1 MDDFLREIQTSLFRE
16 WINNQKRDYY
26 HLHQSETDPDA
37 IIIENEYCYSYVTF
51 NPQCIIELCVMNK
64 RTDEMA
70 FYLHFQFK
78 TLKHAIS
85 LFEEMDQCI
94 KKMIDQP
101 ICRLLLCCSGGMT
114 TAFFADKIKNGIKV
128 LNLNME
134 VAATSYQKIYN
145 VAQNYDVILLAP
157 QVSHVKLQVEKVFKN
172 KLVLKIP
179 TQIFASYNVGA
190 LITFIEESLKHKENK
205 YNGYVEPLASMM
217 EIKTNKNV
225 LAVSI
230 NANGENSHI
239 SYRLYNSHQDIVL
252 DSNIIKSNIKLQDV
266 LDALDTVVLQNEMI
280 DVISIAL
287 PGVMV
292 EGNVYSGIIEG
303 GNHQLK
309 ERLEKR
315 YEKEIYLINDVNAAV
330 VGYYAS
336 QNEYMTVY
344 PTGTTFSTNNIY
356 STVDYGFSSR
366 DQANK
371 VVTTYSSYSIV
382 YDYKSGETTSTKEA
396 ENVYKNGVGAC
407 DNKVSTVTINIT
419 NSEFDEGTFTVNQI
433 IDGESSAI
441 DNNVAD
447 KTTVKVYPN
456 PVKDI
461 LNFSEVCDVT
471 IVNGQGS
478 VVKAV
483 SATTQISVDDLA
495 AGYYIAK
502 IKTADGTTVIPFIK
516 K

>member
-1 MDDFLREIQTSLFRE
+1 MDDYLREIQTAIFRK
-16 WINNQKRDYY
+16 WISNQKRDYY
-26 HLHQSETDPDA
+26 HLYPSETDPDA

-78 TLKHAIS
+78 TLNHAIS

-94 KKMIDQP
+94 QKMVNQP

-157 QVSHVKLQVEKVFKN
+157 QVSYVKLQVEKVFKN

-190 LITFIEESLKHKENK
+190 LITFVEESLKNKEKK
-205 YNGYVEPLASMM
+205 YDSTVEPLASMM
-217 EIKTNKNV
+217 EIKTKKNI

-239 SYRLYNSHQDIVL
+239 SYRLYNNLQEIVL
-252 DSNIIKSNIKLQDV
+252 DSNIIKSNIKLHDV

-309 ERLEKR
+309 ELLEKR
-315 YEKEIYLINDVNAAV
+315 YEKEIYLINDVNAV

-336 QNEYMTVY
+336 QN
-344 PTGTTFSTNNIY
+344 
-356 STVDYGFSSR
+356 
-366 DQANK
+366 Q
-371 VVTTYSSYSIV
+371 
-382 YDYKSGETTSTKEA
+382 YKSIAFLFQPIGRMAGS
-396 ENVYKNGVGAC
+396 G
-407 DNKVSTVTINIT
+407 I
-419 NSEFDEGTFTVNQI
+419 
-433 IDGESSAI
+433 
-441 DNNVAD
+441 
-447 KTTVKVYPN
+447 
-456 PVKDI
+456 
-461 LNFSEVCDVT
+461 
-471 IVNGQGS
+471 IVNGQLVRGMDHLAGEVALLPLNLS
-478 VVKAV
+478 EDYLTLANTPEGILELVSKNIMSIIAIVAPEAIVVYSDLILDGQDV
-483 SATTQISVDDLA
+483 SDE
-495 AGYYIAK
+495 
-502 IKTADGTTVIPFIK
+502 IK
-516 K
+516 KSLSQYSLKVYPKIIKVENILEYILLGAMILSAKE

>member
-1 MDDFLREIQTSLFRE
+1 MADLGDTERTPCRSGIEMDDYLREIQTAIFRK
-16 WINNQKRDYY
+16 WISNQKRDYY
-26 HLHQSETDPDA
+26 YLYPSETDPDA

-94 KKMIDQP
+94 QKMVNQP

-157 QVSHVKLQVEKVFKN
+157 QVSYVKLQVEKVFKN

-190 LITFIEESLKHKENK
+190 LITFVEESIKNKEKK
-205 YNGYVEPLASMM
+205 YDSTVEPLASMM
-217 EIKTNKNV
+217 EIKTKKNI

-239 SYRLYNSHQDIVL
+239 SYRLYNNLQEIVL
-252 DSNIIKSNIKLQDV
+252 DSNIIKSNIKLHDV

-309 ERLEKR
+309 ELLEKR

-336 QNEYMTVY
+336 QN
-344 PTGTTFSTNNIY
+344 
-356 STVDYGFSSR
+356 
-366 DQANK
+366 Q
-371 VVTTYSSYSIV
+371 
-382 YDYKSGETTSTKEA
+382 YKSIAFLFQPIGRMAGS
-396 ENVYKNGVGAC
+396 G
-407 DNKVSTVTINIT
+407 I
-419 NSEFDEGTFTVNQI
+419 
-433 IDGESSAI
+433 
-441 DNNVAD
+441 
-447 KTTVKVYPN
+447 
-456 PVKDI
+456 
-461 LNFSEVCDVT
+461 
-471 IVNGQGS
+471 IVNGQLVRGMDHLAGEVALLPLKLS
-478 VVKAV
+478 NDYFTLANTPEGTLELVSKNIMSIIAIVSPEAIVVYSDLILDSQDV
-483 SATTQISVDDLA
+483 SDE
-495 AGYYIAK
+495 
-502 IKTADGTTVIPFIK
+502 IK
-516 K
+516 KSLSQYSLKVYPKIIKVENILEYILLGAMILSAKE

>member
-94 KKMIDQP
+94 KKMVDQP

-157 QVSHVKLQVEKVFKN
+157 QVSYVKLQVEKVFKN

-179 TQIFASYNVGA
+179 TQIFASFNVGA

-336 QNEYMTVY
+336 QNEYEIRDFIC
-344 PTGTTFSTNNIY
+344 FSIFKIYCKNNARSASSNKY
-356 STVDYGFSSR
+356 S
-366 DQANK
+366 A
-371 VVTTYSSYSIV
+371 
-382 YDYKSGETTSTKEA
+382 
-396 ENVYKNGVGAC
+396 
-407 DNKVSTVTINIT
+407 
-419 NSEFDEGTFTVNQI
+419 
-433 IDGESSAI
+433 
-441 DNNVAD
+441 
-447 KTTVKVYPN
+447 
-456 PVKDI
+456 
-461 LNFSEVCDVT
+461 
-471 IVNGQGS
+471 
-478 VVKAV
+478 
-483 SATTQISVDDLA
+483 
-495 AGYYIAK
+495 
-502 IKTADGTTVIPFIK
+502 
-516 K
+516 

>member
-85 LFEEMDQCI
+85 LFEEMAQCI

-134 VAATSYQKIYN
+134 VAATFYQKIYN

-157 QVSHVKLQVEKVFKN
+157 QVSYVKLQVEKVFKN

-225 LAVSI
+225 LAVSS

-309 ERLEKR
+309 ERLEKEHQKLNDYIKKNDCKNFKAKLITCPKCESKINKKYILRNMCPLCKHDLRSKTVIETTQR
-315 YEKEIYLINDVNAAV
+315 YQNNIQKLSDEICQENLKQKEKLPVRYL
-330 VGYYAS
+330 VGYC
-336 QNEYMTVY
+336 EHI
-344 PTGTTFSTNNIY
+344 G
-356 STVDYGFSSR
+356 
-366 DQANK
+366 
-371 VVTTYSSYSIV
+371 
-382 YDYKSGETTSTKEA
+382 
-396 ENVYKNGVGAC
+396 
-407 DNKVSTVTINIT
+407 
-419 NSEFDEGTFTVNQI
+419 
-433 IDGESSAI
+433 
-441 DNNVAD
+441 
-447 KTTVKVYPN
+447 
-456 PVKDI
+456 
-461 LNFSEVCDVT
+461 
-471 IVNGQGS
+471 
-478 VVKAV
+478 
-483 SATTQISVDDLA
+483 
-495 AGYYIAK
+495 
-502 IKTADGTTVIPFIK
+502 
-516 K
+516 